1 MNKYNRKNKE
11 QEESNLTTRLLS
23 RMGFLDMP
31 ILHFDEGSGDGVLIF
46 QSRFCFSHDCHRRQT
61 WEPPC
66 RCNFGLIVFFPPPL
80 SNPDLTDQ
88 QLRITARKKQA
99 KQSKAKH
106 RCKGCCTT

>member
-1 MNKYNRKNKE
+1 
-11 QEESNLTTRLLS
+11 
-23 RMGFLDMP
+23 MGFLDMP

-99 KQSKAKH
+99 KQSKSKH